1 MKLAVKLVLIIF
13 ITFLS
18 APTIVSL
25 IKHNCDTTVFYS
37 MSEEEQ
43 VHKELKEIK
52 AEIKFTT
59 IDLFKIS
66 KLTSSL
72 IITENLLKHDNVSS
86 SIFSPPPNV

>member
-1 MKLAVKLVLIIF
+1 
-13 ITFLS
+13 
-18 APTIVSL
+18 
-25 IKHNCDTTVFYS
+25 

-52 AEIKFTT
+52 AEIKFTS

-66 KLTSSL
+66 KLTSSI
-72 IITENLLKHDNVSS
+72 IITENLVKHDNVSS

>member
-1 MKLAVKLVLIIF
+1 M
-13 ITFLS
+13 
-18 APTIVSL
+18 
-25 IKHNCDTTVFYS
+25 IKHNCDTTIFYS

-52 AEIKFTT
+52 AEVKFTS

-72 IITENLLKHDNVSS
+72 IITENLVKHDNVSA